1 MKFSERIGKKE
12 MKVNIQID
20 SIDIELRNG
29 LWNIISLHFIES
41 MCRQTWLVDSSFNN
55 TIGAIWF
62 SFFKEPIDEI
72 PGHTDT
78 IKSQFRKRF
87 FSWDYLQ
94 VYDFIDFIASM
105 KNTPY
110 SQDRLT
116 NDFNV
121 VLERELSAYRFVNN
135 QLVQI
140 TSEQE
145 IGEIEEAILKSS
157 KYSSVKTHLNSALSL
172 LSDRKNPDYRN
183 SIKESIS
190 AVESICKIFTK
201 NEKATLGETLN
212 KLEKDSGLHPALKK
226 SFSSL
231 YGYTSDDA
239 GIRHALTENDREID
253 FHEAK
258 FILVTCSAFTNFLIS
273 KMKL

>member
-1 MKFSERIGKKE
+1 MPGKKQI
-12 MKVNIQID
+12 KVDFQID
-20 SIDIELRNG
+20 SIDTELRNG
-29 LWNIISLHFIES
+29 LWNVIS
-41 MCRQTWLVDSSFNN
+41 MCFIDPMCRKTWLFESDFKNII
-55 TIGAIWF
+55 TAIWF

-72 PGHTDT
+72 SDHNQT
-78 IKSQFRKRF
+78 IKSHLRKRF
-87 FSWDYLQ
+87 FSWHYLQ
-94 VYDFIDFIASM
+94 VYDFIDFIASI
-105 KNTPY
+105 KNAPY
-110 SQDRLT
+110 NQDRLT
-116 NDFNV
+116 DAFNV
-121 VLERELSAYRFVNN
+121 ILERELSAYRFVNN

-140 TSEQE
+140 TSTQE
-145 IGEIEEAILKSS
+145 VEEIEEAILKSN
-157 KYSSVKTHLNSALSL
+157 KYSSVNTHLNSALIL

-201 NEKATLGETLN
+201 NNKATLGEALN
-212 KLEKDSGLHPALKK
+212 KLEKDFGLHPALKK

-239 GIRHALTENDREID
+239 GIRHALTENDRDID

-273 KMKL
+273 KM